1 MMASK
6 LPKADKDFPNGP
18 WCPLV
23 LFLSVTKN
31 KVTVFYDVYISI
43 IFEISLCTPSSST
56 DISNT
61 NKNEL
66 DELVMIALKPINI
79 LMAKSE
85 IKNSTLAMTF
95 HKPHRSVQ

>member
-6 LPKADKDFPNGP
+6 IPKTDKDCTNGT

-43 IFEISLCTPSSST
+43 IFEIYLCTPSSST
-56 DISNT
+56 DIYDAN
-61 NKNEL
+61 NNEL
-66 DELVMIALKPINI
+66 DELVMITMKPIETY
-79 LMAKSE
+79 L
-85 IKNSTLAMTF
+85 TTD
-95 HKPHRSVQ
+95 

>member
-6 LPKADKDFPNGP
+6 LPKTDKDCPNDP

-43 IFEISLCTPSSST
+43 IADIDLCTPSSST
-56 DISNT
+56 DIYNA
-61 NKNEL
+61 NNNEL
-66 DELVMIALKPINI
+66 DELVMIALKPI
-79 LMAKSE
+79 E
-85 IKNSTLAMTF
+85 IYLTTG
-95 HKPHRSVQ
+95 

>member
-6 LPKADKDFPNGP
+6 LPKTDKDCPNGP

-43 IFEISLCTPSSST
+43 IVEISLCTPSSST
-56 DISNT
+56 DISNA
-61 NKNEL
+61 NNNEL
-66 DELVMIALKPINI
+66 DELVMIALKPI
-79 LMAKSE
+79 
-85 IKNSTLAMTF
+85 
-95 HKPHRSVQ
+95 

>member
-6 LPKADKDFPNGP
+6 LPITDKDFPNGP

-43 IFEISLCTPSSST
+43 IVEISLCTPSPST
-56 DISNT
+56 DGSSLFT
-61 NKNEL
+61 R
-66 DELVMIALKPINI
+66 
-79 LMAKSE
+79 SE
-85 IKNSTLAMTF
+85 E
-95 HKPHRSVQ
+95 RRE

>member
-6 LPKADKDFPNGP
+6 LPKADKDCPNEH

-43 IFEISLCTPSSST
+43 IFDISLCTPSSST
-56 DISNT
+56 DISIT
-61 NKNEL
+61 NNNEL
-66 DELVMIALKPINI
+66 DELFMIALKPI
-79 LMAKSE
+79 E
-85 IKNSTLAMTF
+85 IYLTTG
-95 HKPHRSVQ
+95 

>member
-6 LPKADKDFPNGP
+6 LPKTDKDCPNGP

-43 IFEISLCTPSSST
+43 IVEIYLCTPSSST
-56 DISNT
+56 DISNA
-61 NKNEL
+61 NNNEL
-66 DELVMIALKPINI
+66 DELVMIALKPI
-79 LMAKSE
+79 E
-85 IKNSTLAMTF
+85 IYLTTG
-95 HKPHRSVQ
+95 

>member
-6 LPKADKDFPNGP
+6 LPKADKDCPNGP

-31 KVTVFYDVYISI
+31 KVTVLYDVYKLI
-43 IFEISLCTPSSST
+43 IVEISLCTPSSST

-61 NKNEL
+61 NNNEL
-66 DELVMIALKPINI
+66 DELVMIALKPI
-79 LMAKSE
+79 E
-85 IKNSTLAMTF
+85 IYLTTG
-95 HKPHRSVQ
+95 

>member
-6 LPKADKDFPNGP
+6 LPKTDKDCPNGP
-18 WCPLV
+18 WFSLL

-43 IFEISLCTPSSST
+43 IVEISLCTPSSST
-56 DISNT
+56 YISNS

-66 DELVMIALKPINI
+66 DELVIIALKPI
-79 LMAKSE
+79 
-85 IKNSTLAMTF
+85 
-95 HKPHRSVQ
+95 

>member
-6 LPKADKDFPNGP
+6 LPKTDKYCPNGT

-43 IFEISLCTPSSST
+43 IVDISLCTPSSST
-56 DISNT
+56 DKSNA
-61 NKNEL
+61 NNNEL
-66 DELVMIALKPINI
+66 DELFMIALKPIEKY
-79 LMAKSE
+79 L
-85 IKNSTLAMTF
+85 TTG
-95 HKPHRSVQ
+95 